1 MFYIQRSY
9 FSVLQCS
16 FQFFDGNAKLQYKR
30 GTDRGTVLWFEL
42 GSEDFFL
49 GGPDLFSVQC
59 SVLGSL
65 QGSFQCSDGDTKLQ
79 SHCGT
84 DRGTVL
90 WPELGSKGLFLG
102 GPDLFSVQR
111 FYFSALK
118 CSFQCSDG
126 DTKLQSQCGID
137 RGAVLWP
144 ELSSQ

>member
-1 MFYIQRSY
+1 MFSVQRSAL
-9 FSVLQCS
+9 SALQCS
-16 FQFFDGNAKLQYKR
+16 FQFFDGNN
-30 GTDRGTVLWFEL
+30 
-42 GSEDFFL
+42 
-49 GGPDLFSVQC
+49 
-59 SVLGSL
+59 
-65 QGSFQCSDGDTKLQ
+65 KLQ

-90 WPELGSKGLFLG
+90 WPDLGSKGLFLG

-144 ELSSQ
+144 ELGSQ